1 MDLHLRNKV
10 GLVIGGSKG
19 IGLAI
24 AKALAS
30 EGVKVCI
37 MSRSLENLKSAKIDI
52 TDTTKMAATTFQ
64 GDAASDNDITSLFD
78 FLFHGIGSPDIVINN
93 SGGPAMGTFLE
104 HDDSVWQAAFE
115 QHIMAPIRLLK
126 KFSPPMAEKKWGRF
140 INISSTVAIEPSSVM
155 SLSATMRAGVAA
167 LSKSAS
173 LTLAQS
179 GITLNTICPGG
190 VLTER
195 LLGLIND
202 GSRLKGISFDKLLE
216 ESIKSIPM
224 NRFAKPEE
232 IADLAVFLS
241 SKRAN
246 YITGRVHLID
256 GGLTAS
262 Y

>member
-1 MDLHLRNKV
+1 MDLRLRNKV

-24 AKALAS
+24 AKTLAS

-37 MSRSLENLKSAKIDI
+37 MSRSIENLKAAQTDI
-52 TDTTKMAATTFQ
+52 TDTTEMGVTTFQ
-64 GDAASDNDITSLFD
+64 GDAASDGDITSLFD
-78 FLFHGIGSPDIVINN
+78 FLSNGIGSPDIVINN
-93 SGGPAMGTFLE
+93 SGGPAMGTFMD
-104 HDDSVWQAAFE
+104 HDDSVWQKAFD
-115 QHIMAPIRLLK
+115 QHLMAPIRLMK
-126 KFSPPMAEKKWGRF
+126 KFSPPMVEKKWGRF

-173 LTLAQS
+173 LTLAQT

-195 LLGLIND
+195 LLGLITD
-202 GSRLKGISFDKLLE
+202 GSKLKGISSEKMLE
-216 ESIKSIPM
+216 ESKKSIPM
-224 NRFAKPEE
+224 NRFATPEE

-241 SKRAN
+241 SERAN
-246 YITGRVHLID
+246 YITGRVHSID